1 MVVWCLIVEV
11 FDAKFKSFDIFLLWW
26 ITSDGDFISGSGCN
40 YFFLKYGVEEGSQ
53 RQENQW
59 QSRREMIKICLCQMR
74 KRQKQDFSNVLL
86 YNPHNNS
93 VLLVL

>member
-86 YNPHNNS
+86 YNPHNS

>member
-11 FDAKFKSFDIFLLWW
+11 FDAKFKSFEIFLLWW
-26 ITSDGDFISGSGCN
+26 ITSDGDFISGNGCN

-59 QSRREMIKICLCQMR
+59 QSRREMIKICLCQIR

-86 YNPHNNS
+86 YNSHNNS